1 MYNLPY
7 FKEKDPA
14 VVMQFVREHPFAVLC
29 GSDADGKPV
38 ATQVPL
44 LILERGG
51 KLFLQ
56 GHVQRKTGHHLAFE
70 KNPAVLALFTGPHSY
85 VSARWYSNP
94 QTASTWNYM
103 AVHASGR
110 LRFLDD
116 SGLLRILSETT
127 AFFEN
132 NPNST
137 ALLEKMPEEYVS
149 SMMRAIIAFEIE
161 VTSLEHV
168 FKLSQNRDE
177 KSYHNIIRHLQEGD
191 AASNEVA
198 NEMKKRA
205 AGVFGNDEHPPGT
218 RP

>member
-1 MYNLPY
+1 
-7 FKEKDPA
+7 
-14 VVMQFVREHPFAVLC
+14 MQFIREHPFAVLC
-29 GSDADGKPV
+29 GSDVNGKPV

-44 LILERGG
+44 LIVEKEG

-56 GHVQRKTGHHLAFE
+56 GHVQRKTSHHLAFE
-70 KNPAVLALFTGPHSY
+70 QNPAVLALFTGPHSY
-85 VSARWYSNP
+85 VSASWYSNP

-103 AVHASGR
+103 AVHASGS
-110 LRFLDD
+110 LHFLED
-116 SGLLRILSETT
+116 SQLLRILSETT

-132 NPNST
+132 NANST
-137 ALLEKMPEEYVS
+137 ALLENMPEEYVS

-161 VTSLEHV
+161 VTELEHV

-177 KSYHNIIRHLQEGD
+177 KSYLNIIRHLQEGD

-198 NEMKKRA
+198 REMEQRA
-205 AGVFGNDEHPPGT
+205 AGLFGNGQQSPGT